1 MTSELT
7 GDGSNVSS
15 FLGGGV
21 GVSSPGNED
30 DGSPPETSPGNVAL
44 LLFSESGEKT
54 LNSSLLP
61 ALLGAVGSRP
71 SSTLTL

>member
-1 MTSELT
+1 MV
-7 GDGSNVSS
+7 VSP
-15 FLGGGV
+15 
-21 GVSSPGNED
+21 PGNED

-44 LLFSESGEKT
+44 LLFSESGDKT

-61 ALLGAVGSRP
+61 ALLAAVGSRS